1 MPAVRSVVLD
11 TVYFGIWSR
20 EEFCI
25 LPEALSLYIAKPRH
39 VANIKKVETEIRA
52 LEGFDVVIRQ
62 GKDRSARSE
71 KLTSYAPQYD
81 RAARNRFTVADWK
94 RARFEPNY
102 PGFDVDVLRADGR
115 PATPKTLLQKLRAEY
130 D

>member
-1 MPAVRSVVLD
+1 
-11 TVYFGIWSR
+11 
-20 EEFCI
+20 
-25 LPEALSLYIAKPRH
+25 

-62 GKDRSARSE
+62 SKDRTARTNGE
-71 KLTSYAPQYD
+71 KLSGYAAQYD

-102 PGFDVDVLRADGR
+102 PGFEVDVLRADGR
-115 PATPKTLLQKLRAEY
+115 PATPKTVLHKLRADY